1 MTIEGLVNE
10 ISRVKIDN
18 LNASQQNEILNKKLG
33 ELIEELK
40 GKEKEV
46 TEVEVMIKL
55 KHTEISK
62 KQLKVDALNKKW
74 AELAKTG
81 DGDENK
87 GPQENKLTHI

>member
-1 MTIEGLVNE
+1 MTYEGISKKEVTIEGLVNE

-18 LNASQQNEILNKKLG
+18 LNASQQNEILTKKLG

-62 KQLKVDALNKKW
+62 K
-74 AELAKTG
+74 
-81 DGDENK
+81 
-87 GPQENKLTHI
+87 